1 MTLGSPFTGL
11 GLKDAG
17 FGRHRTQNQVQL
29 SCHSL
34 TRATIKSNMAG
45 AGYA

>member
-17 FGRHRTQNQVQL
+17 FGRHRTQ
-29 SCHSL
+29 
-34 TRATIKSNMAG
+34 IKCS
-45 AGYA
+45 